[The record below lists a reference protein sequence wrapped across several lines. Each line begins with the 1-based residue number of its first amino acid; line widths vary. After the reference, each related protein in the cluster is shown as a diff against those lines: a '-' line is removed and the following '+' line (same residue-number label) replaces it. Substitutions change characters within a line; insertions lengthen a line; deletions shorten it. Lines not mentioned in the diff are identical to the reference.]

1 MSDEESQGAGKSTGS
16 GISEGGSQTAASLG
30 PTTQELISPAV
41 EIHDPKP
48 DVTGTT
54 DEIAE
59 RAWNTLRASFLTYLD
74 SPSEKKIRKA
84 FEFAHALHVDQRR
97 KSGEPYIV
105 HPLSVAEILCE
116 YRMDETSLVA
126 AILHDVVEDT
136 HVSVE
141 QVVDAF
147 GNSVGSI
154 VDGLTKLAKVEFRS
168 TQEKLA
174 ENFRKMVI
182 AMSRDIR
189 VIIVKLADRTH
200 NMRTI
205 KALSLEKRQRIAEET
220 IEIYA
225 PLAGRLGMYKI
236 KAELEDLCLKVLKP
250 EVYFNL
256 VTRVAQKKSA
266 REGIIGN
273 AITCLQEKL
282 DAAHIKA
289 RVEGRA
295 KHFYSIYKKMTDK
308 RMEFEDIYDL
318 FAVRILVGSV
328 SECYEVLGT
337 VHSQYR
343 PVPGRFKDYIAM
355 PKANLYQSLHTT
367 VVAARG
373 ELLEVQIRTWEMH
386 SLAENGIAAHWV
398 YKERRG
404 GAGGRQTGGGKEDDT
419 LSQEDLEKFNW
430 LKQIVK
436 HQKELQDPSEFLEAV
451 KVDLFEDEVYCF
463 SPKGDVFELQR
474 GSTCLDFAF
483 AVHTELGL
491 KTAGAK
497 VNGRMVPLRTKLFSG
512 DVVEIISSNKV
523 RANKDWLSF
532 VTSSKARNKIRAVL
546 RTEERD
552 EGKRMGLDMLE
563 QALERLGTTYE
574 KVQKAGQFQ
583 EVHRLVQVGGLDD
596 ALMQIGYGKLDA
608 LTFAQKVTGLQL
620 PEAKSSDATSP
631 LSQARTQ
638 GRNVLGR
645 RTRTTKTRC
654 VRSTEDSVKVQ
665 GLEGIVVRLA
675 KCCEPLPGQPI
686 VGYVSRGRGVTVH
699 QTSCAWA
706 IANDPARR
714 VECSWN
720 SQMAG
725 EHHAR
730 LRITTHDKQ
739 GMLANITKLIS
750 SAQINITGAEVQT
763 TPERRGVITIRV
775 HVADIH
781 QLRDVHQKLEALD
794 GVIHVERLT
803 G

>member
-1 MSDEESQGAGKSTGS
+1 
-16 GISEGGSQTAASLG
+16 
-30 PTTQELISPAV
+30 
-41 EIHDPKP
+41 
-48 DVTGTT
+48 
-54 DEIAE
+54 
-59 RAWNTLRASFLTYLD
+59 
-74 SPSEKKIRKA
+74 
-84 FEFAHALHVDQRR
+84 
-97 KSGEPYIV
+97 
-105 HPLSVAEILCE
+105 
-116 YRMDETSLVA
+116 
-126 AILHDVVEDT
+126 
-136 HVSVE
+136 
-141 QVVDAF
+141 
-147 GNSVGSI
+147 
-154 VDGLTKLAKVEFRS
+154 
-168 TQEKLA
+168 
-174 ENFRKMVI
+174 
-182 AMSRDIR
+182 
-189 VIIVKLADRTH
+189 
-200 NMRTI
+200 
-205 KALSLEKRQRIAEET
+205 
-220 IEIYA
+220 
-225 PLAGRLGMYKI
+225 
-236 KAELEDLCLKVLKP
+236 
-250 EVYFNL
+250 
-256 VTRVAQKKSA
+256 
-266 REGIIGN
+266 
-273 AITCLQEKL
+273 
-282 DAAHIKA
+282 
-289 RVEGRA
+289 
-295 KHFYSIYKKMTDK
+295 
-308 RMEFEDIYDL
+308 
-318 FAVRILVGSV
+318 
-328 SECYEVLGT
+328 
-337 VHSQYR
+337 
-343 PVPGRFKDYIAM
+343 
-355 PKANLYQSLHTT
+355 
-367 VVAARG
+367 
-373 ELLEVQIRTWEMH
+373 
-386 SLAENGIAAHWV
+386 
-398 YKERRG
+398 
-404 GAGGRQTGGGKEDDT
+404 
-419 LSQEDLEKFNW
+419 
-430 LKQIVK
+430 
-436 HQKELQDPSEFLEAV
+436 
-451 KVDLFEDEVYCF
+451 
-463 SPKGDVFELQR
+463 
-474 GSTCLDFAF
+474 
-483 AVHTELGL
+483 
-491 KTAGAK
+491 
-497 VNGRMVPLRTKLFSG
+497 
-512 DVVEIISSNKV
+512 VEIISSNKV

>member
-1 MSDEESQGAGKSTGS
+1 MSDETSAGA
-16 GISEGGSQTAASLG
+16 Q
-30 PTTQELISPAV
+30 PPPELIAPAV
-41 EIHDPKP
+41 AIHDPKP
-48 DVTGTT
+48 DVTGTI

-59 RAWNTLRASFLTYLD
+59 RAWNSLRSSFLKYLD
-74 SPSEKKIRKA
+74 VHSEKKIRKA
-84 FEFAHALHVDQRR
+84 FEFAHALHVEQRR

-105 HPLSVAEILCE
+105 HPLAVAEILCE

-141 QVVDAF
+141 QVVAQF
-147 GNSVGSI
+147 GTSVGSI

-168 TQEKLA
+168 THEKLA

-200 NMRTI
+200 NMRTL
-205 KALSLEKRQRIAEET
+205 KALSSEKRQRIAEET

-256 VTRVAQKKSA
+256 VARVSQKKSA
-266 REGIIGN
+266 REVIIGN
-273 AITCLQEKL
+273 AIACLKEKL
-282 DAAHIKA
+282 EAAHIKA
-289 RVEGRA
+289 QVEGRA

-386 SLAENGIAAHWV
+386 ALAENGIAAHWA
-398 YKERRG
+398 YKERRTG
-404 GAGGRQTGGGKEDDT
+404 SQARQGSGKEDDA
-419 LSQEDLEKFNW
+419 LSPEDLEKFNW

-552 EGKRMGLDMLE
+552 ESRRVGLEMLE
-563 QALERLGTTYE
+563 NALERLGTSFE

-583 EVHRLVQVGGLDD
+583 EVHRVAQVGGLDD

-608 LTFAQKVTGLQL
+608 LAFAQKVTGLHL
-620 PEAKSSDATSP
+620 PETKTAESA
-631 LSQARTQ
+631 Q
-638 GRNVLGR
+638 GLLAPPGRGRDVLGR
-645 RTRTTKTRC
+645 KTRTTKTRC

-699 QTSCAWA
+699 QASCAWA

-720 SQMAG
+720 TQAPG

-750 SAQINITGAEVQT
+750 SAHINITGAEVQT

-775 HVADIH
+775 HVTDIH